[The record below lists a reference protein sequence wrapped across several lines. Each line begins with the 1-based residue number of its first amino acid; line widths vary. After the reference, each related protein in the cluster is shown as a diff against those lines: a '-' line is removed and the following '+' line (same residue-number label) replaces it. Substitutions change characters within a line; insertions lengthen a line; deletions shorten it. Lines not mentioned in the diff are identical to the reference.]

1 MTPIKF
7 FSRYFTDELLERMDL
22 ETNLYCVLSNG
33 KSLKTNKVEIRQ
45 FLEINILMGHFHLPR
60 V

>member
-45 FLEINILMGHFHLPR
+45 FLEIH
-60 V
+60 